1 MSRWIQP
8 FSKETNFSIMRQHVL
23 INTEVTEGLY
33 EYYKQAAKSFAM
45 ENDDYQE
52 GPSDEELDEILRQ
65 EEEESFLAL
74 ESPSSKIH

>member
-1 MSRWIQP
+1 MSIIK
-8 FSKETNFSIMRQHVL
+8 S
-23 INTEVTEGLY
+23 
-33 EYYKQAAKSFAM
+33 AKSFAM

-52 GPSDEELDEILRQ
+52 GSSDEELDEILRQ